1 MGNRVTLVI
10 SRTSDRDQEMT
21 SKRTASHDVWQ
32 FNGATVELVPTAKII
47 SLLVN
52 SRDPNISADVRKHN
66 ERQRLSEALT
76 ARREHELDA
85 ALATIRADAL
95 LVMPDPYFCARYTAH
110 NETANI
116 AYASIGTEW
125 TASKG
130 SHGEGRSKDN
140 SHRKSDFSTASTQNG
155 HHEFLPDWALQ
166 RKTAIRRD
174 LQGTESRSAA
184 IAPATF
190 VRRTRPAAC
199 APLSQRGQ

>member
-66 ERQRLSEALT
+66 ERQRLSEVLT

-116 AYASIGTEW
+116 AYASIGTE
-125 TASKG
+125 
-130 SHGEGRSKDN
+130 
-140 SHRKSDFSTASTQNG
+140 
-155 HHEFLPDWALQ
+155 
-166 RKTAIRRD
+166 
-174 LQGTESRSAA
+174 
-184 IAPATF
+184 
-190 VRRTRPAAC
+190 
-199 APLSQRGQ
+199 